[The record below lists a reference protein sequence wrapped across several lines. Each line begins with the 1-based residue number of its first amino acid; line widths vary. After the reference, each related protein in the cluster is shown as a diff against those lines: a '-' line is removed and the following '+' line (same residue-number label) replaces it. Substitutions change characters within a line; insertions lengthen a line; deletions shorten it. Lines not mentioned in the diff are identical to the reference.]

1 MTKLNIPKISIITVT
16 YNAGI
21 MLEKTLNSIQKQQ
34 YGNKETIVV
43 DGKSTD
49 NSLTV
54 IQRYTGN
61 GTVTQWSSEPDK
73 GIYDAMNKGVN
84 RCSGQWVI
92 FMNAGDTFA
101 SDDVLQQVF
110 SNEWDDVDI
119 VYGDVVKDEH
129 IKTAPEHYHLYHR
142 MLFCHQ
148 CVFVRRQCLVDI
160 PFDISHRLSADY
172 KFFIQKYQKG
182 ARFQYISTPIAI
194 FDTTGVSNSKRSS
207 GLYDNIR
214 VVCETIPVPQRIKFV
229 ARLAVPYIMCRLK
242 GK

>member
-129 IKTAPEHYHLYHR
+129 IKTAPEHYYLYHR
-142 MLFCHQ
+142 MLFAIN
-148 CVFVRRQCLVDI
+148 VY
-160 PFDISHRLSADY
+160 LSGDNVLSI
-172 KFFIQKYQKG
+172 FH
-182 ARFQYISTPIAI
+182 ST
-194 FDTTGVSNSKRSS
+194 
-207 GLYDNIR
+207 
-214 VVCETIPVPQRIKFV
+214 
-229 ARLAVPYIMCRLK
+229 
-242 GK
+242 

>member
-61 GTVTQWSSEPDK
+61 GRVTQWSSEPDK

-84 RCSGQWVI
+84 RCSANG
-92 FMNAGDTFA
+92 
-101 SDDVLQQVF
+101 
-110 SNEWDDVDI
+110 
-119 VYGDVVKDEH
+119 
-129 IKTAPEHYHLYHR
+129 
-142 MLFCHQ
+142 
-148 CVFVRRQCLVDI
+148 
-160 PFDISHRLSADY
+160 
-172 KFFIQKYQKG
+172 
-182 ARFQYISTPIAI
+182 
-194 FDTTGVSNSKRSS
+194 
-207 GLYDNIR
+207 
-214 VVCETIPVPQRIKFV
+214 
-229 ARLAVPYIMCRLK
+229 
-242 GK
+242 

>member
-101 SDDVLQQVF
+101 SDDVLQQV
-110 SNEWDDVDI
+110 SPTNGMTWI
-119 VYGDVVKDEH
+119 
-129 IKTAPEHYHLYHR
+129 
-142 MLFCHQ
+142 
-148 CVFVRRQCLVDI
+148 
-160 PFDISHRLSADY
+160 
-172 KFFIQKYQKG
+172 
-182 ARFQYISTPIAI
+182 
-194 FDTTGVSNSKRSS
+194 
-207 GLYDNIR
+207 
-214 VVCETIPVPQRIKFV
+214 
-229 ARLAVPYIMCRLK
+229 
-242 GK
+242 